1 LNYTENNTGSVWI
14 TWEDH
19 RRSRVLAKSLS
30 AQYKVIGCKK
40 LKRIRYFVL
49 CFKTLKYLIAIR
61 PKVVVCQNPSII
73 LNLFLCM
80 MKNRFGFYLVA
91 DRHTNFAFRYS
102 KSYKFKWVLY
112 RVISNITIRHS
123 DLMIV
128 TNPFLKEFVDCMGGN
143 GIVLPDKIPAL
154 QDPKKK
160 KKLQGQFNIFFICTF
175 SDDEPFREVLEAA
188 NLLPSDWVIY
198 VSGNYKKANV
208 QPDRVPKNV
217 VLLGFVEEDDYL
229 YYLSSADA
237 VMVLT
242 TLDYTLNCGA
252 YESVALNKPMVLSYK
267 KTIMSYF
274 DKGAVYVEPV
284 AQSIVEGIESL
295 FENFETF
302 EKEIKELKCE
312 LELSWKKQF
321 SNIESKIPSL
331 TGDSAG
337 KL

>member
-1 LNYTENNTGSVWI
+1 
-14 TWEDH
+14 
-19 RRSRVLAKSLS
+19 
-30 AQYKVIGCKK
+30 
-40 LKRIRYFVL
+40 
-49 CFKTLKYLIAIR
+49 
-61 PKVVVCQNPSII
+61 
-73 LNLFLCM
+73 M
-80 MKNRFGFYLVA
+80 
-91 DRHTNFAFRYS
+91 
-102 KSYKFKWVLY
+102 
-112 RVISNITIRHS
+112 ISNITIRHS